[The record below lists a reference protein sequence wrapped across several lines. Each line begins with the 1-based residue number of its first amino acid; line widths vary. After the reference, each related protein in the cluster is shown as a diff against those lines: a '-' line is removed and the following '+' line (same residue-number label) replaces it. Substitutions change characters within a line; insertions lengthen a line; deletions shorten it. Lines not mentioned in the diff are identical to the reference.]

1 MIDTYLRMLLFNQA
15 WVKERLELRPDFF
28 EKSARSQTPECLW
41 IGCADSR
48 VPAEEITGSGP
59 GELFVH
65 RNIANQVIST
75 DLSLTSVLQYGIT
88 VLNVRHIIVCGHYN
102 CGGVAHSMKGGGAGV
117 VDQWLEQLRALHLSH
132 AAELERIA
140 DDGSRLDRMVELS
153 TMAQLSNLEQM
164 PVVQQARARGALQL
178 HAWVYRPANRVPE
191 GTSAPGRRGSGP
203 RAIRPEGLRRHWRAP
218 FQKAQIFCGS
228 PSVGT

>member
-1 MIDTYLRMLLFNQA
+1 VIDTYLRMLLFNQA

-28 EKSARSQTPECLW
+28 EQSARSQTPECLW

-65 RNIANQVIST
+65 RNIANQVISS

-88 VLNVRHIIVCGHYN
+88 VLNVRHIIVCGHYH

-117 VDQWLEQLRALHLSH
+117 VDQWLEQLRALHLRH
-132 AAELERIA
+132 AAELEKIA

-153 TMAQLSNLEQM
+153 TMAQLSNLEQI
-164 PVVQQARARGALQL
+164 PVVQHARARGALQL
-178 HAWVYRPANRVPE
+178 HAWVYD
-191 GTSAPGRRGSGP
+191 
-203 RAIRPEGLRRHWRAP
+203 LRTGYLKELQHPHAAVADRAP
-218 FQKAQIFCGS
+218 
-228 PSVGT
+228 

>member
-1 MIDTYLRMLLFNQA
+1 VAELSRNGSLDEPERDEPPDIDIDFAHNDR
-15 WVKERLELRPDFF
+15 ER
-28 EKSARSQTPECLW
+28 
-41 IGCADSR
+41 
-48 VPAEEITGSGP
+48 
-59 GELFVH
+59 
-65 RNIANQVIST
+65 
-75 DLSLTSVLQYGIT
+75 VLQYGIT

-102 CGGVAHSMKGGGAGV
+102 CGGVAHSMKGGGTGV

-178 HAWVYRPANRVPE
+178 HAWVYD
-191 GTSAPGRRGSGP
+191 
-203 RAIRPEGLRRHWRAP
+203 LRTGYLKELQHPDAAVADRAP
-218 FQKAQIFCGS
+218 
-228 PSVGT
+228 